1 MSKRGTDNQLTK
13 DNYDQ
18 EDQDSG
24 SQMGTFKMASVDELA
39 KRPSILAKGAFTFNI
54 GSNANALTISTPTPA
69 PAEPLTIDR
78 EGYER
83 SLRGVNQGFL
93 KRIQRD
99 LEHNATANLAGAFEA
114 YIEHRT
120 KVKKQYPGIEEPQ
133 TIVMPPSH
141 GNDTSDITPVKKTF
155 SGLGVNAVPGDA
167 TLSTSGSIPAPSTS
181 SPFANLA
188 GSGLFGFGSSSI
200 KGAID
205 PPRNPTSSA
214 SWFNN
219 NNSSGINGSVTS
231 SLYSSHPFASP
242 FAAAV
247 TTNTPF
253 TNSSGSPSAN
263 AFANSSSAT
272 TNKPFSFQPKPFS
285 IGRSGSLSSG
295 SSFGLPPS
303 GSPSATPKPFVFQTP
318 SNSPWAAGITTST
331 ANATSSSS
339 NHGGSQ
345 GDQERV
351 ADDTKSELVDSRK
364 GEEDERTV
372 YEVRA
377 KLYGVENN
385 ELKDLGVGQFRVNE
399 HTVSKKRR
407 MIMRTGGTGLIT
419 LNSWIIQGMLPQRNK
434 NMLTIFAIEQGK
446 PKRFMLRVKEEQTA
460 HELLQALEADQTA

>member
-1 MSKRGTDNQLTK
+1 MSCYACLG
-13 DNYDQ
+13 
-18 EDQDSG
+18 
-24 SQMGTFKMASVDELA
+24 
-39 KRPSILAKGAFTFNI
+39 
-54 GSNANALTISTPTPA
+54 
-69 PAEPLTIDR
+69 
-78 EGYER
+78 
-83 SLRGVNQGFL
+83 
-93 KRIQRD
+93 
-99 LEHNATANLAGAFEA
+99 
-114 YIEHRT
+114 
-120 KVKKQYPGIEEPQ
+120 
-133 TIVMPPSH
+133 
-141 GNDTSDITPVKKTF
+141 DIAPVKKTF
-155 SGLGVNAVPGDA
+155 SGLGMNAVPGDA
-167 TLSTSGSIPAPSTS
+167 TLTTSGSIPAPSTS

-219 NNSSGINGSVTS
+219 NNNSGINGSATS
-231 SLYSSHPFASP
+231 SLSSSHPFASP

-247 TTNTPF
+247 TINTPF

-295 SSFGLPPS
+295 SSFGSPA
-303 GSPSATPKPFVFQTP
+303 SPSATPKPFVFQTS
-318 SNSPWAAGITTST
+318 SNSPWAAGITSST
-331 ANATSSSS
+331 TNVTSSSS
-339 NHGGSQ
+339 NLGGPQ
-345 GDQERV
+345 GDRERV

-419 LNSWIIQGMLPQRNK
+419 LNSKSPS
-434 NMLTIFAIEQGK
+434 
-446 PKRFMLRVKEEQTA
+446 
-460 HELLQALEADQTA
+460 LLILVCIL